1 MLILPPRH
9 CGHHVLDWGNICAD
23 NCWMSVML
31 SPVRMLRV
39 MSVLTARYN
48 GALIGLTLALIV
60 LTLYTVLNIVNIG
73 HNAAALWPCQ
83 PQLPP
88 ESHPHISTRASNE
101 GWLAMIL
108 IVFRH
113 LAILASV

>member
-1 MLILPPRH
+1 MLDVGVVITGANAESYERA
-9 CGHHVLDWGNICAD
+9 N
-23 NCWMSVML
+23 S
-31 SPVRMLRV
+31 
-39 MSVLTARYN
+39 RYN
-48 GALIGLTLALIV
+48 GALIGLTLAL
-60 LTLYTVLNIVNIG
+60 YTILNIVNTG
-73 HNAAALWPCQ
+73 HNVVALWPCQ

>member
-1 MLILPPRH
+1 MLDVGVVITGANAESYERA
-9 CGHHVLDWGNICAD
+9 N
-23 NCWMSVML
+23 S
-31 SPVRMLRV
+31 
-39 MSVLTARYN
+39 RYN

-60 LTLYTVLNIVNIG
+60 LTLYTVLNIVNTG
-73 HNAAALWPCQ
+73 HNAAALCPYQ
-83 PQLPP
+83 AQLPP

>member
-1 MLILPPRH
+1 
-9 CGHHVLDWGNICAD
+9 
-23 NCWMSVML
+23 MSVML

-60 LTLYTVLNIVNIG
+60 LTLYTVLNIVNTG